1 MKIALTFCDRRPSP
15 MRRNLL
21 PEVDEPVQLNWLAI
35 VSFTGSVA
43 VSVGIWIG
51 LFRVVGYWIR

>member
-1 MKIALTFCDRRPSP
+1 